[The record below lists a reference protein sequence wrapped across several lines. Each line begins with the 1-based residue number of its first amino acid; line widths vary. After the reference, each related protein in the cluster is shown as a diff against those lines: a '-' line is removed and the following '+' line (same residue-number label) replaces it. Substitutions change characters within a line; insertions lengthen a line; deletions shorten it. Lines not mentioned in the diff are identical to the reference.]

1 MSVKPPTAEEIRELA
16 RESHMELSAGELDAL
31 VQAVRAQIPLLE
43 RVDAFAT
50 DIAHSLA
57 RYPRRDAG
65 APMNRKDDP
74 LNAVVR
80 KCHIAGAPL
89 GKLKGKRVG
98 LKESVCVAG
107 IPVSGGSHVLQG
119 YTADTDAT
127 IVARMLDA
135 GAEIVAM
142 LNMDDFALSGNG
154 KTCACGPTLN
164 PVNPEHCSGGSSSG
178 SGAALGYDWIDI
190 TIGTDQGG
198 SIRIPSSWS
207 GVVGI
212 KPTYSLVP
220 YTGVLSIDPSL
231 DHVGPMAKNVGDCAL
246 MLEVLAGKD
255 PLDQRQREVPVER
268 YTDLLDGS
276 VKGLR
281 LGLLREGFRHPGAEA
296 DVNDGVRKAGAVLE
310 KLGATVQEL
319 SIPEHRDASELL
331 FAIAPEGMMR
341 LADTAL
347 QSVHFNGSYS
357 PSLAD
362 FFSAN
367 LPSRASKE
375 ALTVKLMLVLG
386 RFAARRYNGRLY
398 ARAQNYRPKLR
409 ALYDDAL
416 KRCDVLMMPTTPMKA
431 PRQDSESPY
440 SMITNTA
447 PFNMTGHPG
456 LSIPCAMSKGLP
468 VGLMLIGRHFEDGT
482 LLRLGH
488 AYEQSV
494 DWRKA

>member
-16 RESHMELSAGELDAL
+16 RESHMELSASELDAL
-31 VQAVRAQIPLLE
+31 VRAVGAQIPVLE
-43 RVDAFAT
+43 RVDTLAA
-50 DIAHSLA
+50 DIPPSVT
-57 RYPRRDAG
+57 RYPKRDAG

-80 KCHIAGAPL
+80 KCHIAGAPS

-98 LKESVCVAG
+98 LKDSVCVAG

-119 YTADTDAT
+119 YTADMDAT

-135 GAEIVAM
+135 GAEIVAI

-220 YTGVLSIDPSL
+220 YTGVMSIDPSL
-231 DHVGPMAKNVGDCAL
+231 DHVGPMAKNVRDCAL

-255 PLDQRQREVPVER
+255 PFDQRQREVPVER
-268 YTDLLDGS
+268 YTELLDRG

-281 LGLLREGFRHPGAEA
+281 LGLLREGFGHPGAEA
-296 DVNDGVRKAGAVLE
+296 DVNDCVRKAGAVLE

-319 SIPEHRDASELL
+319 SIPEHRDASDLL

-341 LADTAL
+341 LAETAL

-375 ALTVKLMLVLG
+375 ALTVKLMFVLG

-409 ALYDDAL
+409 ALYDEAL
-416 KRCDVLMMPTTPMKA
+416 KHCDVLMMPTTPMKA
-431 PRQDSESPY
+431 PRQDSEAPY

-456 LSIPCAMSKGLP
+456 LSIPCAMSNGLP
-468 VGLMLIGRHFEDGT
+468 VGLMLIGRHFEDAT
-482 LLRLGH
+482 LLRIGH
-488 AYEQSV
+488 AYEQSI

>member
-16 RESHMELSAGELDAL
+16 RESHFELSASELDAL
-31 VQAVRAQIPLLE
+31 VQAVRAQIPLFE
-43 RVDAFAT
+43 RVDAFT
-50 DIAHSLA
+50 LDISPSAA
-57 RYPRRDAG
+57 RYPNRDAG
-65 APMNRKDDP
+65 APMNRTDDP

-80 KCHIAGAPL
+80 KCHVAGAPS

-98 LKESVCVAG
+98 LKDSICVAG
-107 IPVSGGSHVLQG
+107 IPASGGSHVLQG

-127 IVARMLDA
+127 IVTRMLDA

-142 LNMDDFALSGNG
+142 LNMDDLALSGNG

-164 PVNPEHCSGGSSSG
+164 PVNPEFCSGGSSSG
-178 SGAALGYDWIDI
+178 SAAALGYDWIDI

-220 YTGVLSIDPSL
+220 YTGVMSIDPSL
-231 DHVGPMAKNVGDCAL
+231 DHVGPMAKNVRDCAL

-255 PLDQRQREVPVER
+255 PLDQRQQNVPAEL
-268 YTDLLDGS
+268 YAELLDRG

-281 LGLLREGFRHPGAEA
+281 LGILREGFAHSGAEA
-296 DVNDGVRKAGAVLE
+296 DVNECVRNAGAALE

-331 FAIAPEGMMR
+331 FAIAPEGMMW

-347 QSVHFNGSYS
+347 QSVHFNGSYN

-362 FFSAN
+362 FFSAH

-375 ALTVKLMLVLG
+375 ALTVKLMFVLG

-409 ALYDDAL
+409 ARYDDAL
-416 KRCDVLMMPTTPMKA
+416 KRCDALLMPTTPMKA
-431 PRQDSESPY
+431 PRQDSEAPY

-447 PFNMTGHPG
+447 PFNITGHPG

-468 VGLMLIGRHFEDGT
+468 VGLMLIGRHFEDAT
-482 LLRLGH
+482 LLRIGQ
-488 AYEQSV
+488 AYEQSI

>member
-16 RESHMELSAGELDAL
+16 GESHFELSAGEVDAL

-43 RVDAFAT
+43 RVDAFAADT
-50 DIAHSLA
+50 QPSVA
-57 RYPRRDAG
+57 RYPKRDAG

-80 KCHIAGAPL
+80 KCHVAGAPS

-98 LKESVCVAG
+98 IKDSVCVAG
-107 IPVSGGSHVLQG
+107 IPASGGSHVLQG
-119 YTADTDAT
+119 YTADMDAT
-127 IVARMLDA
+127 IVTRMLDA

-178 SGAALGYDWIDI
+178 SGAALAYDWIDV

-220 YTGVLSIDPSL
+220 YTGVMSIDPSL
-231 DHVGPMAKNVGDCAL
+231 DHVGPMTKNVRDCAL

-255 PLDQRQREVPVER
+255 PLDPRQQEVPVER
-268 YTDLLDGS
+268 YTELLDRG

-281 LGLLREGFRHPGAEA
+281 LGILREGFGHPGAEA
-296 DVNDGVRKAGAVLE
+296 DVNDCVRKAAAVLE
-310 KLGATVQEL
+310 KLGATMQEL
-319 SIPEHRDASELL
+319 SIPEHRDASDLL

-341 LADTAL
+341 LGDTAL
-347 QSVHFNGSYS
+347 QSVHFNGIYN

-362 FFSAN
+362 FFTAN
-367 LPSRASKE
+367 LPSRASRE
-375 ALTVKLMLVLG
+375 ALTVKLMFVLG
-386 RFAARRYNGRLY
+386 RFAARRFNGRLY
-398 ARAQNYRPKLR
+398 AKAQNYRPRLR
-409 ALYDDAL
+409 APYDDAL
-416 KRCDVLMMPTTPMKA
+416 KLCDALLMPTTPMKA
-431 PRQDSESPY
+431 PRQDSEAAY

-447 PFNMTGHPG
+447 PFNITGHPG
-456 LSIPCAMSKGLP
+456 LSIPCAMSRGLP
-468 VGLMLIGRHFEDGT
+468 VGLMLIGGHFDDAT
-482 LLRLGH
+482 LLRIGY

-494 DWRKA
+494 EWWKA